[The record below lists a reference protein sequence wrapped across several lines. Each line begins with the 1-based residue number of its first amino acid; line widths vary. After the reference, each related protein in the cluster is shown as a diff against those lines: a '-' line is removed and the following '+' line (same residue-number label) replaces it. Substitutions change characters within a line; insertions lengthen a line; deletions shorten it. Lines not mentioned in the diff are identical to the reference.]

1 MSGQDYLSRVRFA
14 LHHLT
19 GRDEDRL
26 LFEHQQTLARR
37 WGFEDEGKLAVEQ
50 FMQAY
55 FRNVQAVSHVS
66 ALLIDIYQKT
76 LLQAEASSSTVID
89 EDFELIDDRIS
100 ARHAAVFTQNPSN
113 LLRLFVVIGRDRR
126 IKRIDPKPPDYCEH
140 RPTSLIRPFA
150 TTPSIG
156 VFSEMCCR
164 HPSP

>member
-1 MSGQDYLSRVRFA
+1 MKSSPGGLRDIQVIGWIAKRHFGTALEHLPTGDFLTEQELDLLMSGQDYLSRVRFA

-66 ALLIDIYQKT
+66 A
-76 LLQAEASSSTVID
+76 
-89 EDFELIDDRIS
+89 
-100 ARHAAVFTQNPSN
+100 
-113 LLRLFVVIGRDRR
+113 
-126 IKRIDPKPPDYCEH
+126 
-140 RPTSLIRPFA
+140 
-150 TTPSIG
+150 
-156 VFSEMCCR
+156 
-164 HPSP
+164 